1 MEAVFF
7 RLHQRFATTVVRVLP
22 GRVRRYMEYVSLL
35 NAVCLLAALIYLHK
49 SFVNPKSGPD
59 QCLPTALR
67 RAGVDPSLVH
77 VLQIHLEQRQPSPHS
92 YTKAQHCQIPAG
104 SVDSG
109 CAQPGAGL
117 GASQSLLP
125 FKYYSIEAG
134 TGRDAVGTASG
145 PGTLRIEGPE
155 DASNAGEVGEDAA
168 AAAAAA
174 AADAAA
180 GDQLTTINAASSRGD
195 LPQELQPLASSSC
208 RDESRSHTA
217 LLSPFSWRLPL
228 WSLGESRGERD
239 TVMKGG
245 PSMTTRLWRSLSD
258 RRDAGREG
266 QDTCGHGSGGHAQG
280 GVGSNAGQVTEGCFV
295 PDKVYLFSLEKGFL
309 MLRQD
314 LRAQHGIVATNVTV
328 PIWDDCFGTPISKWA
343 LEWVIGYDTVVMNWL
358 ISLYNG
364 KGFLYSVSTKELF
377 NLNYADEFLQS
388 TEDWD
393 KFVVFKVGVL
403 FTTVFLFFT
412 TTTLVSFTLRE
423 TQERMLRFTFLLQHH
438 IRNRQPY
445 APLIFTHVV
454 ESLVF
459 VPIMVGILFFLFEFF
474 SDQLL
479 AFMVLSVVWMCEV
492 YSVISVRTSTSI
504 RFFPRVVSFYFALF
518 HVYFFSFPFGF
529 SYLALV
535 STVLFL
541 QHSMLY
547 FWNRSEVPALQS
559 RAVSISRPR
568 MGGVISI
575 RTMHPGQA
583 RALGQAESQ
592 WHAAHPGA
600 TDPTAAVVD
609 DLYHTRTPGRAH
621 HAGKNYLFVALCP
634 WCMLYCAPF

>member
-49 SFVNPKSGPD
+49 SFVNPKSGPWERM
-59 QCLPTALR
+59 LLLLLLLA
-67 RAGVDPSLVH
+67 
-77 VLQIHLEQRQPSPHS
+77 INRQFE
-92 YTKAQHCQIPAG
+92 K
-104 SVDSG
+104 
-109 CAQPGAGL
+109 
-117 GASQSLLP
+117 
-125 FKYYSIEAG
+125 
-134 TGRDAVGTASG
+134 
-145 PGTLRIEGPE
+145 
-155 DASNAGEVGEDAA
+155 
-168 AAAAAA
+168 
-174 AADAAA
+174 
-180 GDQLTTINAASSRGD
+180 
-195 LPQELQPLASSSC
+195 
-208 RDESRSHTA
+208 
-217 LLSPFSWRLPL
+217 
-228 WSLGESRGERD
+228 
-239 TVMKGG
+239 
-245 PSMTTRLWRSLSD
+245 
-258 RRDAGREG
+258 
-266 QDTCGHGSGGHAQG
+266 
-280 GVGSNAGQVTEGCFV
+280 VTEGCFV

-547 FWNRSEVPALQS
+547 FWNSLTTQPFLWENLAGERRREV
-559 RAVSISRPR
+559 
-568 MGGVISI
+568 
-575 RTMHPGQA
+575 H
-583 RALGQAESQ
+583 
-592 WHAAHPGA
+592 
-600 TDPTAAVVD
+600 
-609 DLYHTRTPGRAH
+609 
-621 HAGKNYLFVALCP
+621 
-634 WCMLYCAPF
+634 